1 MASFNMNQEIEE
13 LVTATLTE
21 KLLISNS
28 DNNNGSNNNK
38 SEHKNMTDE
47 SAKNPNFFQDN
58 KSVKKPERKYTIA
71 CIESRNFLS
80 NISYV
85 GINKKDF
92 YHENLKKRFA
102 AMGIWNNYWTF
113 KAKWKNSMSYWKIT
127 FLSSK
132 IFFYMVILMYTPRYT
147 VLPIEKASIWK
158 VYFILYLKPTKT
170 KKLNIWEK
178 NPKLQN

>member
-47 SAKNPNFFQDN
+47 SVKNSNFFQDH

-92 YHENLKKRFA
+92 YHENFKFDIYLLMTKNLNRFSFDRKLNDLNKHE
-102 AMGIWNNYWTF
+102 MI
-113 KAKWKNSMSYWKIT
+113 
-127 FLSSK
+127 
-132 IFFYMVILMYTPRYT
+132 YM
-147 VLPIEKASIWK
+147 IWK
-158 VYFILYLKPTKT
+158 EFMPAAFYKYIYQEENFIYL
-170 KKLNIWEK
+170 N
-178 NPKLQN
+178 